1 MSYRDPA
8 QLYSQAQSGVT
19 GVAPVAGIGT
29 AVASPTTASATMDSS
44 VSDRVT
50 QLTQQDSGLNRAA
63 IGVGMRAANRRG
75 LINSS
80 IGTTAATGAVLDRA
94 IPIASQEAS
103 QQATSNVSAA
113 QLAAAERER
122 LSSSITAATGNYS
135 QAQSNTLNNENIP
148 AATRAAIQQSNTDT
162 LNATLAAIQ
171 RLYGTNLAWGTV

>member
-1 MSYRDPA
+1 MAYLDPA
-8 QLYSQAQSGVT
+8 QFASTAQTT

-29 AVASPTTASATMDSS
+29 AAASPTASAMDSS

-50 QLTQQDSGLNRAA
+50 QLTQQDSAINRSA
-63 IGVGMRAANRRG
+63 IGVGLRTANRRG
-75 LINSS
+75 LVNSS
-80 IGTTAATGAVLDRA
+80 IGTQAATGAVLDRA

-103 QQATSNVSAA
+103 QQSQSNVSAA

-122 LSSSITAATGNYS
+122 LSASITAATGNYS

>member
-1 MSYRDPA
+1 MAYLDPNQFA
-8 QLYSQAQSGVT
+8 
-19 GVAPVAGIGT
+19 GVAPIGIGT
-29 AVASPTTASATMDSS
+29 SASIPTSAASKMDSS

-50 QLTQQDSGLNRAA
+50 QLTQQDSSLNRAA
-63 IGVGMRAANRRG
+63 MGVGMRVANRRG

-103 QQATSNVSAA
+103 QQASSNATAS

-122 LSSSITAATGNYS
+122 LSASITAATGNYS